1 MPKAMVI
8 VESPAK
14 ARTIEKYLGKDYIV
28 RASAGHIK
36 DLPKT
41 SLGVDIKNDFRPT
54 YQVISG
60 KTKIVNELK
69 KVAKN
74 SKEIYL
80 ATDPDREGEAI
91 CQHLAEELNGNEDR
105 KI

>member
-14 ARTIEKYLGKDYIV
+14 AKTIERYLGKSYSV
-28 RASAGHIK
+28 LASLGHIK

-60 KTKIVNELK
+60 KSKIVHDLRKAAE
-69 KVAKN
+69 KVT
-74 SKEIYL
+74 EIYL

-91 CQHLAEELNGNEDR
+91 CQHLA
-105 KI
+105 